1 MMNTLAEA
9 AQKAVEVMQASGET
23 LFNDLKKREKQEI
36 FDAFILS
43 TGSEEW
49 ETDGDNFDIWA
60 IYLSED
66 ERTEIKFGGYG
77 NESLLSDVRSSLED
91 IQFVFNFKSFEGNDL
106 EGFKRLANDQALPVQ
121 VVNLT
126 PHEVKIV
133 DDAGAVIKAY
143 PATGK
148 MVRVNTND
156 IQLPSVDEVPVVR
169 VEYTDVDGLPESRP
183 NTIYLVSVL
192 VAQAL
197 GGSRRDV
204 YTPDTGPKS
213 VFRDAGGQI
222 VGVRRLMQ
230 I

>member
-1 MMNTLAEA
+1 M
-9 AQKAVEVMQASGET
+9 
-23 LFNDLKKREKQEI
+23 
-36 FDAFILS
+36 
-43 TGSEEW
+43 
-49 ETDGDNFDIWA
+49 
-60 IYLSED
+60 
-66 ERTEIKFGGYG
+66 
-77 NESLLSDVRSSLED
+77 
-91 IQFVFNFKSFEGNDL
+91 
-106 EGFKRLANDQALPVQ
+106 Q

-126 PHEVKIV
+126 PYEVKIV
-133 DDAGAVIKAY
+133 DDGGAVIKAY

-204 YTPDTGPKS
+204 YTPDTGPES